1 MFAAC
6 DEMALGAVEAI
17 EEAGKSGEII
27 VVGLDGNDDAVEA
40 VEAGKI
46 IGNDRSGPGGNGND
60 KALDTAIAVLK
71 WRGSG
76 KDHLHTVYNG
86 DQS

>member
-1 MFAAC
+1 
-6 DEMALGAVEAI
+6 MALGAVEAI
-17 EEAGKSGEII
+17 EECGKSGEII
-27 VVGLDGNDDAVEA
+27 VVGHDGNDDAVEA
-40 VEAGKI
+40 VEAGRLSATI
-46 IGNDRSGPGGNGND
+46 VQDPAEWQRQRRHGDCGFE
-60 KALDTAIAVLK
+60 